1 MKKPL
6 YKLLTLT
13 LAGIFSLSAMQ
24 LQAQSRPAPIDGSS
38 IKMHTNKALGQK
50 FEFNINTF
58 APDIWIDINNDG
70 EFQSNE
76 SLTSGNHS
84 LTIVSQDFTL
94 YGKIASFT
102 CDNNQLSEMR
112 INDMPTL
119 RFLYCENNEIQDLDL
134 RQVVNIETLSCY
146 SNKLSNLDLSAC
158 KKLKE
163 IRCAKNELTALDL
176 SNTPLLSD
184 LSCYENKLESLDLSK
199 VPWLTVIFC
208 GTNALKSLDISKQLA
223 ITELSCYGNQLTSLD
238 CSKNKKLKRL
248 LCFRNQLVEEEMQ
261 KLVESLPELSSEEGD
276 FRPVDIRPTSI
287 EGNVCTVAQVQ
298 IATGKNWKVKD
309 STGEPYA
316 GSGEGG
322 YTPAPT
328 DAASISFTSSKAI
341 GEKIDLHIVSTASD
355 LWLDLNDDAVFQQ
368 GEEIAAGY
376 HTIVLP
382 SQHLTL
388 YGELSHLDC
397 SSNELSELKIQK
409 HPLLKSLYC
418 SGNALAE
425 LDLSQAQNLEELTCY
440 SNKLTKLDIAM
451 LAQLKEIRCAK
462 NQIELLDISNSPK
475 LTDLSCYDNKI
486 ASLELSKTPL
496 LTSLFCATN
505 AITALDLS
513 KLTELHTLSCY
524 GNQIKSLDLSACPQ
538 LKSLLCFR
546 NQISEQE
553 MQKLVESLHTAP
565 DNSIFKPIDIRPE
578 SVEGNVINTEQV
590 AIAKS
595 KNWRVLDSTDNEYPG
610 TTNLL
615 DLATASVWVYAQ
627 EGAIRIGGLEV
638 GQPIAI
644 YSLEAAPIFKGVA
657 TDSEMRVATA
667 SGVYLLKV
675 GRRVFKV
682 LVD

>member
-1 MKKPL
+1 MKKPI
-6 YKLLTLT
+6 YKLLILT
-13 LAGIFSLSAMQ
+13 LIGVMSLAATK
-24 LQAQSRPAPIDGSS
+24 LHAQTRPAPIDGSS
-38 IKMHTNKALGQK
+38 IKMHTNKAIGQK

-58 APDIWIDINNDG
+58 APDIWIDMNNDG
-70 EFQSNE
+70 EYQSNE
-76 SLTSGNHS
+76 LLTSGNHS

-94 YGKIASFT
+94 YGKIASLS
-102 CDNNQLSEMR
+102 CENNQLSEMR
-112 INDMPTL
+112 IKDLPTL
-119 RFLYCENNEIQDLDL
+119 RFLYCENNEIQELDL

-146 SNKLSNLDLSAC
+146 SNKLNILDLSAC

-163 IRCAKNELTALDL
+163 LRCAKNELKALDL

-199 VPWLTVIFC
+199 VPGLTVIFC
-208 GTNALKSLDISKQLA
+208 GTNALKNLDVSKQQLL
-223 ITELSCYGNQLTSLD
+223 TELSCYGNQLTSLD
-238 CSKNKKLKRL
+238 CSKNSKLKRL
-248 LCFRNQLVEEEMQ
+248 LCFRNQIVEEEMQ
-261 KLVESLPELSSEEGD
+261 KLVSSLPSLSSMEGD

-298 IATGKNWKVKD
+298 IATDKNWKVKD

-322 YTPAPT
+322 YTPAPA
-328 DAASISFTSSKAI
+328 DAASIAFTTTKAV

-355 LWLDLNDDAVFQQ
+355 LWLDRNDDAVFQA

-382 SQHLTL
+382 AQRLTL
-388 YGELSHLDC
+388 YGELSHLEC

-418 SGNALAE
+418 SSNALTE

-440 SNKLTKLDIAM
+440 SNKLSKLDIGM

-462 NQIELLDISNSPK
+462 NQIAELDISNSPK

-486 ASLELSKTPL
+486 TSLELNKTPL
-496 LTSLFCATN
+496 LSSLFCASN
-505 AITALDLS
+505 ALTALDLS

-524 GNQIKSLDLSACPQ
+524 GNQLKSLDLSANPL

-546 NQISEQE
+546 NQITEQE
-553 MQKLVESLHTAP
+553 MQNLVESLHTAP

-610 TTNLL
+610 TTNLE
-615 DLATASVWVYAQ
+615 DLATGSIRVYAQ
-627 EGAIRIGGLEV
+627 EGAIRIGGLEA
-638 GQPIAI
+638 GQPIII
-644 YSLEAAPIFKGVA
+644 YTLEGAPIFKGLA
-657 TDSEMRVATA
+657 RESEMSIPTA

-675 GRRVFKV
+675 GRRAFKV